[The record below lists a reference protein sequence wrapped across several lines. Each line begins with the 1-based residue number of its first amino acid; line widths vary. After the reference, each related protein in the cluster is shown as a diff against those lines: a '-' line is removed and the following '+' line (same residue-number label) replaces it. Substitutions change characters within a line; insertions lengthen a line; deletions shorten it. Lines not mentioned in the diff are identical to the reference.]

1 MLDGIVAAPE
11 QRSPSFPQSAIA
23 PILSRPA
30 SELFPL
36 RLRALPAQSF
46 LPHARPQLVDDLQR
60 THPCCSPGLVLL
72 NRRRVYGRA
81 L

>member
-36 RLRALPAQSF
+36 RLRLFLHSLFSPMLVPSLSMTCNALTPAVRQ
-46 LPHARPQLVDDLQR
+46 
-60 THPCCSPGLVLL
+60 G
-72 NRRRVYGRA
+72 
-81 L
+81 